1 MVRKRFTNDSVL
13 SVSSSALASLGIR
26 PENIS
31 LCGEDA
37 GHISGT
43 IVVCEYLGSEQ
54 FAYTDCGFQHLVT
67 VRVKPDTELQV
78 GSITGLSF
86 NNEKLYI
93 FDVNGARIH
102 KAAD

>member
-1 MVRKRFTNDSVL
+1 MVRERFTNDSVL

-31 LCGEDA
+31 LCAKDA

-54 FAYTDCGFQHLVT
+54 FAHIDCGFHHMVT
-67 VRVKPDTELQV
+67 VRVNPDTDLQV

-93 FDVNGARIH
+93 FDVNGARIYE
-102 KAAD
+102 AAD